1 MILDQ
6 VFFGVLNESE
16 GTLEV
21 YDEPI
26 EDVSCAEGRTG
37 PCSFQPLH
45 TTALDTIKQM
55 GDVVKSLYDKVSL
68 AIDPSL
74 NLANDQASG
83 V

>member
-1 MILDQ
+1 M
-6 VFFGVLNESE
+6 
-16 GTLEV
+16 

-26 EDVSCAEGRTG
+26 EDVSCAERRTG

-68 AIDPSL
+68 AIATSIDS
-74 NLANDQASG
+74 AHDQASG